1 MIAHGIPIYVALEPV
16 DMRLGAE
23 RLGGLVREKMLAEPR
38 SRALFVFVG
47 KRGHTMKVLTWDGT
61 GTIVIHKKLDAGRF
75 ELPRATA
82 PSELHLRISDAM
94 FDVIHKGVALTPRA
108 SRPRF
113 H

>member
-1 MIAHGIPIYVALEPV
+1 VIAHGLPIYVALEPV

-23 RLGGLVREKMLAEPR
+23 RLGAMVRERMKAEPR

-47 KRGHTMKVLTWDGT
+47 KRGQSMKVLTWDGT
-61 GTIVIHKKLDAGRF
+61 GTIVVHKKLDAGRF

-82 PSELHLRISDAM
+82 PGEQHLLVSDAI
-94 FDVIHKGVALTPRA
+94 FEVIHKGVAVTPPAAR
-108 SRPRF
+108 RRV